1 MESRQSGDP
10 VQIDMRDMVP
20 AKEARMRICVM
31 KVASRGRWTYRDWI
45 RWKFLWRFFPWY
57 AREMRYRGDFCCV
70 QSCMYWR
77 WEDRETKERGYC
89 SEASKIV
96 SLLNMTRVS
105 AADRELFTNLAEE
118 YKDIP
123 AGPKHAYAYQELV
136 LRSLNALFYPNL
148 IQPHEEWRIHDG
160 RKRIDVVFTNAAD
173 TGFFAQR
180 RNDPK
185 VNANAIIVE
194 CKNYSKDIANE
205 ELDQLLGRF
214 DDNRGKFGIM
224 TCRAID
230 DPNTLLKRCQDAA
243 SRSRGYMIVLTDED
257 LIEMLRAKSQL
268 RDEEVENALHRKY
281 RDLLR

>member
-1 MESRQSGDP
+1 
-10 VQIDMRDMVP
+10 MRGMLP
-20 AKEARMRICVM
+20 PSEARMRMCVM
-31 KVASRGRWTYRDWI
+31 QVGKRGRWKYRDWI
-45 RWKFLWRFFPWY
+45 TWRFLWKYFPWY
-57 AREMRYRGDFCCV
+57 AREMRYRGDFCIGP
-70 QSCMYWR
+70 SCMYWR
-77 WEDRETKERGYC
+77 WEDPEKKERGFC

-96 SLLNMTRVS
+96 SLLDVTRS
-105 AADRELFTNLAEE
+105 AAGTRDVSTADNQELFTSLAEA
-118 YKDIP
+118 YKHIP
-123 AGPKHAYAYQELV
+123 PGPKHASDYHTLV
-136 LRSLNALFYPNL
+136 LSSLNALFYPNL
-148 IQPHEEWRIHDG
+148 IQPHKEWEIHDG

-214 DDNRGKFGIM
+214 DDNRGKFGIV

-230 DPNTLLKRCQDAA
+230 DSKTLQKRCRDAS

-268 RDEEVENALHRKY
+268 KDEEVESALHRKY

>member
-1 MESRQSGDP
+1 MALP
-10 VQIDMRDMVP
+10 VEV
-20 AKEARMRICVM
+20 
-31 KVASRGRWTYRDWI
+31 
-45 RWKFLWRFFPWY
+45 FPLVC
-57 AREMRYRGDFCCV
+57 REMRYRGDFCMV

-96 SLLNMTRVS
+96 SLLNVTRVS
-105 AADRELFTNLAEE
+105 AADRYVSTADNQELFTSLAEAYE
-118 YKDIP
+118 HIP
-123 AGPKHAYAYQELV
+123 AGPKHASDYHDLV

-148 IQPHEEWRIHDG
+148 IQPHKEWGIHDG

-214 DDNRGKFGIM
+214 DDNRGKLGIV

-230 DPNTLLKRCQDAA
+230 DPKALQKRCQDAS

-268 RDEEVENALHRKY
+268 KDEEVESALHRKY